1 MGSDRGTK
9 SRPDRHNRRR
19 EIAGEDPGA
28 IMRHVPKRYSRAAS
42 FLLVRAGRGR
52 GEANL
57 AAIEGLAEDNT
68 RKGKINPFAAKSTRW
83 CVLRCCA
90 AAAAE

>member
-1 MGSDRGTK
+1 MQTQQEKG
-9 SRPDRHNRRR
+9 N
-19 EIAGEDPGA
+19 AGEDPGA
-28 IMRHVPKRYSRAAS
+28 IMRHVPKRYPRAAS
-42 FLLVRAGRGR
+42 FLLVRTGP

-57 AAIEGLAEDNT
+57 AAIEDLEEDNT

-83 CVLRCCA
+83 CVLRCCV